1 MARIAPGNTPKF
13 AYVVLLILASLFIYL
28 DLQYKTFT
36 STKNVFNSALLSS
49 NLLIKNILLKP
60 ISNLYNLTTS
70 KNDLIKLN
78 RSLEDALETI
88 RIENFLILNKATLFK
103 NNEGLISY
111 TESSAINS
119 LYEIAAVSSFD
130 TNLYKCC
137 DSHKLFLFNNLS
149 PFREG
154 GTVINAEGIIGQIL
168 DSNKRVS
175 EVILISDINHSMPV
189 KLNNFYCNA
198 NGTGR
203 PRILECK
210 YDASLWPESFSIGDS
225 FYSSGLG
232 GIFPEGI
239 LIGNIK
245 SIKLAD
251 NKETILEIESLANP
265 LTQNHVMVIYPNDF
279 K

>member
-13 AYVVLLILASLFIYL
+13 AYVVLLILASLFLYL

-36 STKNVFNSALLSS
+36 STKNIFNSALLSS

-154 GTVINAEGIIGQIL
+154 GTVINAEGIIGQIS

>member
-154 GTVINAEGIIGQIL
+154 GTVINAEGILGQIS

-245 SIKLAD
+245 SIKFAD